1 MKKILLI
8 LFLALSFS
16 LSAQQHFIGIKGGL
30 LSTNAKYYGD
40 NYSYY
45 ELTSNLNS
53 FSAGLTYDFVFK
65 FNFILGI
72 ELNYNEKG
80 FTNGTDIIGLH
91 MGDIY
96 KYELKSKYFSLP
108 IKIGYQIGNK
118 AFFNIYTGLIGSWQ
132 YEGDIKQY
140 LNGEELY
147 KPLNANIYD
156 GTKLEA
162 AAFLEMG
169 VGYKF
174 DIGIRT
180 YITYLYQHSFTNIPF
195 YRASDDMYFYGM
207 SVSVGVQ
214 YELFKN

>member
-1 MKKILLI
+1 MKKILFI
-8 LFLALSFS
+8 IFLALSFS

-30 LSTNAKYYGD
+30 LSTNVKYFGD
-40 NYSYY
+40 NHSYY
-45 ELTSNLNS
+45 DLTSNLNS

-80 FTNGTDIIGLH
+80 FTNGLSQAGFEGEFYTHQLN
-91 MGDIY
+91 
-96 KYELKSKYFSLP
+96 SKYFSIP

-132 YEGDIKQY
+132 YEGNMKEY
-140 LNGEELY
+140 FNGEELY
-147 KPLNANIYD
+147 SPLSADLYD

-214 YELFKN
+214 YELFKK

>member
-1 MKKILLI
+1 MKKILLL

-30 LSTNAKYYGD
+30 LSSNAKYYGD

-45 ELTSNLNS
+45 RFITNHNS
-53 FSAGLTYDFVFK
+53 FSAGLTYDYISK
-65 FNFILGI
+65 YNFLLGI

-80 FTNGTDIIGLH
+80 FTNGLSQAGFEGEFYTYQL
-91 MGDIY
+91 Y
-96 KYELKSKYFSLP
+96 SNYFSIP

-118 AFFNIYTGLIGSWQ
+118 TFFNIYTGLIGSWL
-132 YEGDIKQY
+132 YEGELKGY
-140 LNGEELY
+140 YNGEELF
-147 KPLNANIYD
+147 KPLNAPYPYN

-174 DIGIRT
+174 DTGIRT

-214 YELFKN
+214 YELFKK